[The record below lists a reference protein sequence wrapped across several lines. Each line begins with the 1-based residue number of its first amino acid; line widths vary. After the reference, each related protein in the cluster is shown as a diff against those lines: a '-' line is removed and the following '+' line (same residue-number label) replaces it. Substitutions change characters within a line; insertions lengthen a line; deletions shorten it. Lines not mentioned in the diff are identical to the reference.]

1 MNALLRTK
9 LISLNIGPYTF
20 NPGIVPTVVTLF
32 FAYVM
37 ISAGQ
42 WQFDKAQ
49 YKDNLKEKIAERKNL
64 PAVSL
69 DEIPR
74 DTEDRLYLPVMAH
87 GKYDR
92 DKYFLLDNRILH
104 GRVGYDI
111 YSPLLL
117 GDGITV
123 LVNRGFV
130 PQGKTRDDLPEVITP
145 AEPLLI
151 RGLLDKIPSKAF
163 VLDENANA
171 FKSWPMVLQYMDIE
185 EIKTM
190 LGKPVFEMIIRLDE
204 KDDFGYIREIPAL
217 KLDSA
222 MNYGYTF
229 QWYAMTLAL
238 IIIYCVVN
246 TKRRKPS

>member
-1 MNALLRTK
+1 MNNLLRTK
-9 LISLNIGPYTF
+9 LISLDIGPYTF

-42 WQFDKAQ
+42 WQFEKAQ
-49 YKDNLKEKIAERKNL
+49 YKDDLKEKIAARKNL

-74 DTEDRLYLPVMAH
+74 ATEDRLYLPVMVH
-87 GKYDR
+87 GKYEQ
-92 DKYFLLDNRILH
+92 DKYFLLDNRILR

-111 YSPLLL
+111 YSPFLM
-117 GDGITV
+117 GDGTTV
-123 LVNRGFV
+123 LVNRGFI

-145 AEPLLI
+145 AGPLLI
-151 RGLLDKIPSKAF
+151 KGLLDKLPPKAI
-163 VLDENANA
+163 VLAKNANA
-171 FKSWPMVLQYMDIE
+171 FKSWPMVLQYMDTE

-190 LGKPVFEMIIRLDE
+190 LGSPVFEMIIRLDE
-204 KDDFGYIREIPAL
+204 KEDFGFIREIPAL

-246 TKRRKPS
+246 TKKRDPS